1 MHPHGQIFL
10 DHRHTTATALRR
22 AAWVNLDRRATRLF
36 RFVARRGSEL
46 IPRSIR
52 NTFRQ
57 TVIFQHPRDVQL
69 HPVYYRTLVLATAQA
84 AEAEKALIS
93 QG

>member
-1 MHPHGQIFL
+1 MHPHGQIFFH
-10 DHRHTTATALRR
+10 HRHTTATALRR
-22 AAWVNLDRRATRLF
+22 AAWVNLDRRDLF